1 MDHTHRRQVR
11 NRMADDARKH
21 IKLLESELEH
31 YAEYFTDDEV
41 LAIRTAV
48 HSFRELLAMMG
59 EQDD

>member
-1 MDHTHRRQVR
+1 MDHIHRRQIR
-11 NRMADDARKH
+11 NRMADDARKN

-31 YAEYFTDDEV
+31 YAEYFTDDEA

-48 HSFRELLAMMG
+48 QSYRELLTMMG